1 MRGSLKSRQSR
12 IPAQSRSKQ
21 LSGNAKN
28 IGRSLVRTPAMH
40 LSRRNIIAAVL
51 GAFYGKE
58 LSAAELAGRI
68 CKVDVNRD
76 LPILTAWD
84 LGVDDPTAIWVFQ
97 VEPGRVNAI
106 DYYESSGHGLSHYV
120 DWLNENNYRGVD
132 WVPHDARVRE
142 FGSGRT
148 RIEAMLKL
156 GRKPRLVPAH
166 SVMDGINAAR
176 QTIPCTYFDATRCA
190 KGLEA
195 LREYKAEFD
204 DDLRTFKKVPKHDW
218 SSHAAD
224 AFRYLAMAWREP
236 MQAEDEKPDA
246 IAEMLKPKTLDQA
259 WEEYTQEQIDQGA
272 DPDEFKP
279 SIITGRENERRQ
291 CLLCRAPAMVERKFM
306 RLHQAG
312 RQHSGCIRTG
322 PCRRCAGDCGLIVC
336 VAETCGLTTPT

>member
-1 MRGSLKSRQSR
+1 
-12 IPAQSRSKQ
+12 
-21 LSGNAKN
+21 
-28 IGRSLVRTPAMH
+28 MH

-218 SSHAAD
+218 PRTLQTPFAISQ
-224 AFRYLAMAWREP
+224 WRGVSRC
-236 MQAEDEKPDA
+236 
-246 IAEMLKPKTLDQA
+246 KPKMRSLTPLPRCLNQKPWIRPGRNTRRNRSTRAQTLTSLNLQ
-259 WEEYTQEQIDQGA
+259 
-272 DPDEFKP
+272 
-279 SIITGRENERRQ
+279 
-291 CLLCRAPAMVERKFM
+291 L
-306 RLHQAG
+306 
-312 RQHSGCIRTG
+312 
-322 PCRRCAGDCGLIVC
+322 
-336 VAETCGLTTPT
+336 